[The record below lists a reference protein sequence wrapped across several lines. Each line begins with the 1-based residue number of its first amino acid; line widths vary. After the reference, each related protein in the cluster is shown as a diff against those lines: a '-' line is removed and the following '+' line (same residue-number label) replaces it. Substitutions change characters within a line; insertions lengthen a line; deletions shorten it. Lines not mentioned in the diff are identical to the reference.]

1 VATNVVDGS
10 KLFIEIALSED
21 VSNRFQKAK
30 DFLNETTGKTVNTL
44 TEATNRSLGSISERT
59 QKATSS
65 WNETVGR
72 AVDTVSTTAEQTKHS
87 LTAATANAVNQV
99 TAASSQAV
107 DTLAEVTQRT
117 KGSLHETVA
126 KATEVVAEKTSKAV
140 YTVTQTAEQAK
151 HSLTQTTV
159 KAVDN
164 VSVATGKAVNTITET
179 ANQAEDSIVETFEK
193 TKTSLEDSLKKAEH
207 LSAVA
212 STAIEKAIND
222 FINHQMDAVNAWI
235 NAHPATAWVIKALLW
250 AINHPISSI
259 VIILLAAFIL
269 WKLFTAFSR
278 FLEQGLLFTLKFP
291 LKFGQSFLNL
301 SFKALAKFAFSAL
314 KIKQS
319 KSKDLALDTSIADS
333 SSQKHKPQLAKLIT
347 KLEAIRQEQNDILQE
362 ITAIVG
368 SNR

>member
-10 KLFIEIALSED
+10 KLFIEIALSEN
-21 VSNRFQKAK
+21 VSNRFLKAK

-44 TEATNRSLGSISERT
+44 TEATNRSFGSISERT

-65 WNETVGR
+65 WNE
-72 AVDTVSTTAEQTKHS
+72 
-87 LTAATANAVNQV
+87 
-99 TAASSQAV
+99 
-107 DTLAEVTQRT
+107 
-117 KGSLHETVA
+117 
-126 KATEVVAEKTSKAV
+126 
-140 YTVTQTAEQAK
+140 TVTQTAEQAK

-164 VSVATGKAVNTITET
+164 VSVATGKAVNAITET

-193 TKTSLEDSLKKAEH
+193 TKTSLEDSLEKAEH

-250 AINHPISSI
+250 AINHPISGI
-259 VIILLAAFIL
+259 VIIFLATFIL
-269 WKLFTAFSR
+269 WKLFTASSR

-314 KIKQS
+314 TIKQP

-347 KLEAIRQEQNDILQE
+347 RLEAIRQEQNDILQE